1 MMCAG
6 PLEAM
11 INNLKRELGAKT
23 KELGEHK
30 AAWLHQQTEMHAQS
44 ESGAKASEELA
55 LLKST
60 RAVVE
65 QRYARL
71 ERQ

>member
-1 MMCAG
+1 MCAG
-6 PLEAM
+6 PLEAT
-11 INNLKRELGAKT
+11 INNLKRALSART
-23 KELGEHK
+23 KDLEEHK
-30 AAWLHQQTEMHAQS
+30 AAWLNQQTEMHAQS
-44 ESGAKASEELA
+44 EAGAKASEKLA

-60 RAVVE
+60 RVVVE